1 MTLIER
7 DGLPLIVQYIASN
20 ASSRSASM
28 LPITMKRL
36 ATIVVVITTFVSE
49 LASRISLSRRSSGQ
63 VASSAQTTRILEAP
77 PLG

>member
-1 MTLIER
+1 MTLLER

-36 ATIVVVITTFVSE
+36 ATIVVVITTFVGE

-63 VASSAQTTRILEAP
+63 VASSVQTTRILEAP